1 MKVLVVG
8 GGGRE
13 HALAWKAAQSP
24 RAERV
29 FVAPGNAGTARETA
43 VENVAIAADDIDA
56 LLDFARDRA
65 IELTIVGPE
74 APLVAGIVDRFQ
86 AAGLRIVGPTRA
98 AAELEGSKAFAKD
111 FLARQ
116 GIPTA
121 AYRTFDDA
129 EDACAWIRSR
139 GAPLVVKAD
148 GLAAGKGVVVARDV
162 SAAESAVRD
171 MLAGAY
177 GGAGARVV
185 VEDFLEGEE
194 ASFICLVDGRTI
206 VPLASSQDHKT
217 RDDGDT
223 GPNTGGMGAYSPAP
237 VVTDA
242 VHERI
247 MGEIVEPTVAGLA
260 AEGRAFSGFLYAGV
274 MVAPDGSPRV
284 LEFNVR
290 GGDPE
295 TQPILM
301 RLQSDFIDLCEA
313 VASGTLDGNE
323 PRWDTRAALGV
334 VMVAGGYPGR
344 YRKGDRIEGLDGL
357 DGDDLKVFHAGTAL
371 DDDHVVT
378 AGGRVL
384 CVTALGRGVVDA
396 QAAAYAAVSRIH
408 WDEAYYRHD
417 IGHHA
422 LTRQGGR

>member
-1 MKVLVVG
+1 MKVLIVG

-29 FVAPGNAGTARETA
+29 LVAPGNAGTAAEA
-43 VENVAIAADDIDA
+43 KVENVAVGAEDIDG
-56 LLDFARDRA
+56 LLAVARERDVG
-65 IELTIVGPE
+65 LTIVGPE
-74 APLVAGIVDRFQ
+74 APLVAGIVDRFR
-86 AAGLRIVGPTRA
+86 AEGRAIVGPTRA
-98 AAELEGSKAFAKD
+98 AAALEGSKAFAKD
-111 FLARQ
+111 FLARH

-121 AYRTFDDA
+121 QYRTFEDA
-129 EDACAWIRSR
+129 EAALAYVRER

-148 GLAAGKGVVVARDV
+148 GLAAGKGVVVAATTAEAE
-162 SAAESAVRD
+162 AAVHD
-171 MLAGAY
+171 MLGGAL

-185 VEDFLEGEE
+185 IEDRLEGEE
-194 ASFICLVDGRTI
+194 ASFICLVDGRT
-206 VPLASSQDHKT
+206 VLPLASSQDHKT
-217 RDDGDT
+217 RDRGDR

-247 MGEIVEPTVAGLA
+247 MGEIIEPTVAGMA
-260 AEGRAFSGFLYAGV
+260 ADGRAFTGFLYAGL
-274 MVAPDGSPRV
+274 MVGQDGAPRV

-301 RLQSDFIDLCEA
+301 RLQSDFVDLCEA
-313 VASGTLDGNE
+313 VARASLADIE

-334 VMVAGGYPGR
+334 VMVAGGYPGA
-344 YRKGDRIEGLDGL
+344 YRKGDPISGLEGL
-357 DGDDLKVFHAGTAL
+357 DGDDLKVFHAGTAR
-371 DDDHVVT
+371 DDGRVVT

-384 CVTALGRGVVDA
+384 CVTALGRGVAEARD
-396 QAAAYAAVSRIH
+396 AAYAAVDRID
-408 WDEAYYRHD
+408 WADAYWRDD
-417 IGHHA
+417 IGHRA
-422 LTRQGGR
+422 LAR